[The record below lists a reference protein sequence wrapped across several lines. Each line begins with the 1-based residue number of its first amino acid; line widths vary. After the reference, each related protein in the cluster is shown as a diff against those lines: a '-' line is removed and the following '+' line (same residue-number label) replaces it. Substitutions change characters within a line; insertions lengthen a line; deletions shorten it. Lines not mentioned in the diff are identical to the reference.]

1 MLLRQT
7 TDQEE
12 VAVWLASM
20 ERFPNP
26 VACARASEPELRDLI
41 RDSVRDSAWVTSA
54 QVRCT
59 LFLPRQWG
67 ATGVV
72 FLHR

>member
-20 ERFPNP
+20 ERFPDP
-26 VACARASEPELRDLI
+26 VACARTCEPELRDLI
-41 RDSVRDSAWVTSA
+41 RDSAWVTSA

-59 LFLPRQWG
+59 LFLPRQWS